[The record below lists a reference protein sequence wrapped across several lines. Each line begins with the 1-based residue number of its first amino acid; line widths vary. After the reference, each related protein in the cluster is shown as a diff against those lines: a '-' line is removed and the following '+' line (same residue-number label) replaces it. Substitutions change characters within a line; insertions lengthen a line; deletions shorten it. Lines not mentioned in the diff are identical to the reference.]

1 MPFKGNHKE
10 VLLLMDQLLKLLF
23 YKEELSYR
31 INLCSVIGYLL
42 KE

>member
-23 YKEELSYR
+23 YKEELSYL
-31 INLCSVIGYLL
+31 NLCSVIGYLL